1 MTPLLRRLWLT
12 AHRWIALTLGTLL
25 AFAALLGALLTVARP
40 LDQILHPELF
50 AQPAGVVAAA
60 APLATV
66 GERLQQEFGPGTG
79 YTFRPPRQPG
89 DTLWVIARGSWDGTV
104 YFDAAGREL
113 GRRGEHEGWFN
124 LLFELHSALLLGDT
138 GKGLL
143 TVAAAAYV
151 VLLVSGLVLWW
162 PRQWPPSF
170 RIARGAGGLR
180 TWLDLHKVLGSLIG
194 VLLLVSVVSGAYM
207 AWPPLRELVSSAA
220 GQRPVAAPRVPA
232 APAGAVPVPLD
243 RLVESARG
251 QFPEA
256 MVGYVQVPA
265 KAAQPVRVR
274 LKTADDPHP
283 NGLSSVWLHPA
294 TGQVLKVARWNELD
308 AGSRIVT
315 TIYPLH
321 TGALGGTPH
330 VVLTALSGLVLA
342 TLGFIGLALWW
353 LRRSARKAGAVRA
366 ARGGQA
372 A

>member
-25 AFAALLGALLTVARP
+25 AFAALLGALLTVGRP
-40 LDQILHPELF
+40 LDQALHPELF

-60 APLATV
+60 APLASV
-66 GERLQQEFGPGTG
+66 RERLQQEFGAGTG
-79 YTFRPPRQPG
+79 YTFRPPRLPG
-89 DTLWVIARGSWDGTV
+89 DTLWVFVRGPWEGIV

-143 TVAAAAYV
+143 TAAAAAYV

-170 RIARGAGGLR
+170 RVARGAGGLR

-220 GQRPVAAPRVPA
+220 GERPLAAPRVSA
-232 APAGAVPVPLD
+232 AAAGVAPASLD
-243 RLVESARG
+243 RLVETARA
-251 QFPEA
+251 QFTDA
-256 MVGYVQVPA
+256 MVGYVHVLA
-265 KAAQPVRVR
+265 KPTQPLRVR

-283 NGLSSVWLHPA
+283 NGLSSVWLHPV
-294 TGQVLKVARWNELD
+294 TGQVLKVVRWDALD
-308 AGSRIVT
+308 AGNRIVT
-315 TIYPLH
+315 TMYPLH

-330 VVLTALSGLVLA
+330 AVLTALAGLVLA
-342 TLGFIGLALWW
+342 TLGFSGLALWW
-353 LRRSARKAGAVRA
+353 LRRSVRKAGAMRA
-366 ARGGQA
+366 ARGGQTA
-372 A
+372 